1 MDIGFYIADLLKKQD
16 KVGLPGLGSFV
27 RHKIPGSYNQIS
39 NSFLPPSFELSFSNE
54 ILESDSLIQYISVKK
69 NLSPS
74 SAEYFVKKFTSGI
87 FDILQTSEIA
97 ELNPL
102 GVLRQKNEILTF
114 ETSTSLVISGNFFGL
129 RQVSDLK
136 YFVDEPVVQQVATS
150 SVDQNS
156 SIEDFI
162 TGHGAEEE
170 IGVEDDYER
179 ESRGN
184 PTLLIVLGVFI
195 SAIIAGAMLYLF
207 NPTVRNL
214 VGQTF
219 QQYTSKTPIPDSR
232 NVPGTT
238 APAKPDSMNTV
249 PSVIVQDSSMI
260 DSASTVA
267 PIKKELETVAGITK
281 IEIIGA
287 TFGKRSEAENYV
299 RTMRKRGIQAKIAED
314 MPGKLFKVSLGSFSD
329 DLSAQNEL
337 NRIAKEV
344 EKTAWIAKYKSK
356 KTQ

>member
-16 KVGLPGLGSFV
+16 NVSLPGLGSFV
-27 RHKIPGSYNQIS
+27 RHKIPGSYNQIN
-39 NSFLPPSFELSFSNE
+39 NSFLPPSFKLSFSNE
-54 ILESDSLIQYISVKK
+54 ILESDSLIKYISVKK

-74 SAEYFVKKFTSGI
+74 SSEYFVKKFTSGI

-129 RQVSDLK
+129 GQVSDLK
-136 YFVDEPVVQQVATS
+136 SFVEPVVQQVATS
-150 SVDQNS
+150 SVDQNT

-162 TGHGAEEE
+162 TGNGAEKE
-170 IGVEDDYER
+170 ISVEDDYER
-179 ESRGN
+179 QSRGN

-207 NPTVRNL
+207 NPTVRNM

-219 QQYTSKTPIPDSR
+219 QQYTSKTPIPESR
-232 NVPGTT
+232 NVRETSAPG
-238 APAKPDSMNTV
+238 KPNSVNTV
-249 PSVIVQDSSMI
+249 PSVMVQDSSMI
-260 DSASTVA
+260 DSAATVA
-267 PIKKELETVAGITK
+267 PIKKELETVTQITK

-287 TFGKRSEAENYV
+287 TFGKRSEAEDYV
-299 RTMRKRGIQAKIAED
+299 RTMKKRGIQAKIAED

-329 DLSAQNEL
+329 NLSAQNEL
-337 NRIAKEV
+337 NRIAREV

>member
-16 KVGLPGLGSFV
+16 KVSLPGLGSFV

-39 NSFLPPSFELSFSNE
+39 NSFLPPSFELSFSSE
-54 ILESDSLIQYISVKK
+54 ILESNSLIEYISVKK

-136 YFVDEPVVQQVATS
+136 SFVEPVIQQVATC
-150 SVDQNS
+150 SVDQGS

-207 NPTVRNL
+207 NPTVKNL

-219 QQYTSKTPIPDSR
+219 QQYTSNTPIPDSR
-232 NVPGTT
+232 NVPGTS
-238 APAKPDSMNTV
+238 APAKPDSINTV
-249 PSVIVQDSSMI
+249 PSVIVKDSSMI
-260 DSASTVA
+260 DSAATVA
-267 PIKKELETVAGITK
+267 PIKKELQTLAGITK

-287 TFGKRSEAENYV
+287 AFGKRSEAENYV
-299 RTMRKRGIQAKIAED
+299 RIMKKRGIQAKIAED

>member
-16 KVGLPGLGSFV
+16 EVSLPGLGSFV
-27 RHKIPGSYNQIS
+27 RRKIPGSYNQIS
-39 NSFLPPSFELSFSNE
+39 NSFLPPSFEISFSSE
-54 ILESDSLIQYISVKK
+54 ILESDSLIEYISVKK

-114 ETSTSLVISGNFFGL
+114 ETSTSIIISGNFFGL

-136 YFVDEPVVQQVATS
+136 SYVEPVIQQVATS
-150 SVDQNS
+150 SVDQSS

-162 TGHGAEEE
+162 AGHGAEEE
-170 IGVEDDYER
+170 IGVEDDYQR

-207 NPTVRNL
+207 NPTVKNL

-219 QQYTSKTPIPDSR
+219 QQYTSNTPIPDSR
-232 NVPGTT
+232 NVPRTP
-238 APAKPDSMNTV
+238 APAKPDSINTV

-260 DSASTVA
+260 DSAATVA
-267 PIKKELETVAGITK
+267 QIKKELETVAGITK

-299 RTMRKRGIQAKIAED
+299 RTMKKRGIQAKIAED

-337 NRIAKEV
+337 NRIAKEF

-356 KTQ
+356 KNQ

>member
-16 KVGLPGLGSFV
+16 KVSLPGLGTFV
-27 RHKIPGSYNQIS
+27 RHKIPGSYSQIS

-54 ILESDSLIQYISVKK
+54 ILESDSLSEYISVKK
-69 NLSPS
+69 NLSHS

-87 FDILQTSEIA
+87 FDSLQASEIA

-102 GVLRQKNEILTF
+102 GVLRRKNEILTF

-136 YFVDEPVVQQVATS
+136 SFVEPTVQQVATS
-150 SVDQNS
+150 SVYQGS

-170 IGVEDDYER
+170 IGVEDDYAHER
-179 ESRGN
+179 RGN
-184 PTLLIVLGVFI
+184 PTLLIVLGVFV
-195 SAIIAGAMLYLF
+195 SAIIAGAMLYLL

-214 VGQTF
+214 VEQTF
-219 QQYTSKTPIPDSR
+219 QQYASKIPVQDSR
-232 NVPGTT
+232 NVPGIS
-238 APAKPDSMNTV
+238 APAMPDSKNTV
-249 PSVIVQDSSMI
+249 PSVIVQDSSVI
-260 DSASTVA
+260 DSTATA
-267 PIKKELETVAGITK
+267 PPKEELETVAGITK

-287 TFGKRSEAENYV
+287 TFGKRSEAEAYV
-299 RTMRKRGIQAKIAED
+299 ITMKKRGLPAKIAED

-329 DLSAQNEL
+329 DQSAQNEL
-337 NRIAKEV
+337 NRIVQEV